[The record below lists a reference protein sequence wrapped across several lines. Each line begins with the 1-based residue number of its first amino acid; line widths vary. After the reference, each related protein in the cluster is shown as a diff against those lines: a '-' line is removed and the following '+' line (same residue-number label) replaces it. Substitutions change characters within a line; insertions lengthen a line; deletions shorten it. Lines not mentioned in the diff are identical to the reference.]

1 MPASRITF
9 DDLRNFGASS
19 SIVSASLALLLILFS
34 GFRSSARAAG
44 PALWIASPQQQ
55 PGPPG
60 AVGGLIEL
68 RPGQLKASGTPTQVT
83 IEEGAEPLAN
93 SSGIVFQANG
103 AAWVCTLNNTL
114 LKFSPGQLSN
124 LAAVPLP
131 KPKVT
136 ISSNQF
142 GFNIG
147 CTMNAFGAL
156 WVVDAM
162 HNAVHKYTRAQLLSA
177 TATGGNVDMDPKVT
191 ITDDVDLSSPA
202 FAAID
207 SAGNLWVSSF
217 SNNKLVEFAADQLGA
232 TGSPAPHV
240 VISSPSLDGPG
251 QPAFDSSG
259 NLWVT
264 NALNNTVV
272 KFTPAQLAATGNP
285 TATAVISDDG
295 SNSLVTPWGCTFDDV
310 GRLWVYNYGTSSS
323 VATTISK
330 FGPAQLAANGASSP
344 TPHIVLSGLPPFA
357 AQITFGPRY

>member
-1 MPASRITF
+1 MPAYKISF
-9 DDLRNFGASS
+9 DDLCNFRASS
-19 SIVSASLALLLILFS
+19 LIASASLALLMIVFG
-34 GFRSSARAAG
+34 GFRSPVRAAG

-68 RPGQLKASGTPTQVT
+68 RPGQIKASGTPTQVT

-93 SSGIVFQANG
+93 SSGIAFQANG

-114 LKFSPGQLSN
+114 LKFGPGQLSN

-131 KPKVT
+131 TPKVT
-136 ISSNQF
+136 ITSNQF

-162 HNAVHKYTRAQLLSA
+162 HNAVHKYTHAQLASA
-177 TATGGNVDMDPKVT
+177 TLTGGNVNMDPKVT
-191 ITDDVDLSSPA
+191 ITDDVDLASPA
-202 FAAID
+202 FATMDA
-207 SAGNLWVSSF
+207 AGNLWVSSF
-217 SNNKLVEFAADQLGA
+217 SNNKLVEFAASQLGT
-232 TGSPAPHV
+232 TGSPAPNV

-251 QPAFDSSG
+251 QPAFDPAG

-295 SNSLVTPWGCTFDDV
+295 SGSLVTPWGSAFDSL
-310 GRLWVYNYGTSSS
+310 GRLWVFNYGTSSS
-323 VATTISK
+323 VATTISM
-330 FGPAQLAANGASSP
+330 FGRGMLAANGATSP
-344 TPHIVLSGLPPFA
+344 TPRIILSGLPPFA
-357 AQITFGPRY
+357 AELTFGPRY